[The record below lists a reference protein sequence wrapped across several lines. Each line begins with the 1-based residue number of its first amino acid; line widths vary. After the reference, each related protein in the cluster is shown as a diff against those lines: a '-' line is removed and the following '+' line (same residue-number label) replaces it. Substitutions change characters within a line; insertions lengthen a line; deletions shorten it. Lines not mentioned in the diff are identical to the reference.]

1 MLKKDDGEHP
11 VPDELR
17 HRFRALV
24 SALVS
29 EDFQLSTLAV
39 EGVSPIDADTGGFI
53 AGQVAAYGDGLAP
66 LSDRVWQRSV
76 YRWMDGYWEFVVD
89 LSTVHEPVSD
99 LALHAK
105 LADHQNARLEVWS
118 VHVP

>member
-11 VPDELR
+11 VPDDLR
-17 HRFRALV
+17 HRFRDLV
-24 SALVS
+24 SAFVS
-29 EDFQLSTLAV
+29 EDFQLSRHAV
-39 EGVSPIDADTGGFI
+39 EGVSSIDADTATFI
-53 AGQVAAYGDGLAP
+53 AGQVAAYGDGLVP
-66 LSDRVWQRSV
+66 LNDRVWQRSV
-76 YRWMDGYWEFVVD
+76 YRWMDGYWEFVLD

-105 LADHQNARLEVWS
+105 LVDDQNARLEVWS